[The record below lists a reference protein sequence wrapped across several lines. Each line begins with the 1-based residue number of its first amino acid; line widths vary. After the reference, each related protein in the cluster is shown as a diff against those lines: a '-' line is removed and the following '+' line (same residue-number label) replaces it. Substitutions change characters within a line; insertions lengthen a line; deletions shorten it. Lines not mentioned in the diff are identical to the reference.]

1 MLGAPVIVKP
11 ADERADYDV
20 LNAVRRPAG
29 SCPMRFRKT
38 LLIAL
43 VLLPGCSA
51 PEDSQRRVIGNG
63 GYVSIFNAPN
73 EKDATPFADRHCQRY
88 GKSARLREM
97 TGDRAVFECIS
108 G

>member
-1 MLGAPVIVKP
+1 
-11 ADERADYDV
+11 
-20 LNAVRRPAG
+20 
-29 SCPMRFRKT
+29 MRLRKT
-38 LLIAL
+38 LLITL
-43 VLLPGCSA
+43 VFLPGCSA

-63 GYVSIFNAPN
+63 AYVSIFNVPN

-97 TGDRAVFECIS
+97 TGDRAVFECVS